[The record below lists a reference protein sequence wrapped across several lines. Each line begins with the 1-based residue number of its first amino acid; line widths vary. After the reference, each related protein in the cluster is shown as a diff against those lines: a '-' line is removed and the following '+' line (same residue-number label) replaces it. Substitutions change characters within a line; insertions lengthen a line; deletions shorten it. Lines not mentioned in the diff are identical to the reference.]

1 MYIITERSQVI
12 RMKWLS
18 IIKDETSFF
27 REINYFSK
35 YSSKNKFKM
44 ARMKSRKKHFLCK
57 LSRLVIH
64 SKRVIIFNKYPQ
76 IPASCSY
83 LFPVSYKS
91 FAQNIFLSMQNQPSS
106 YFIVHCKAL
115 LSPPLSIEISMANNN
130 PLQLQKLVYN

>member
-1 MYIITERSQVI
+1 MYIISKRSQVI
-12 RMKWLS
+12 RIKWLS

-64 SKRVIIFNKYPQ
+64 SIRVIFFNKYPQ
-76 IPASCSY
+76 IPPSSSY

-91 FAQNIFLSMQNQPSS
+91 FAQNIFLSILIKKCLTPPP
-106 YFIVHCKAL
+106 F
-115 LSPPLSIEISMANNN
+115 PPLGHKIHFKCFST
-130 PLQLQKLVYN
+130 